1 MIWVLVELLE
11 DELLELLMFLA
22 PTIFIIVVTLEID
35 QYFIH

>member
-22 PTIFIIVVTLEID
+22 PTIFIIVVTLELD